1 MREAFAE
8 VEPIF
13 LISWWLG
20 SVMLHLFSGEL
31 ERLADFF
38 PQFWGCVR
46 GEGSEGHTS
55 SEAVEVGDVFG

>member
-1 MREAFAE
+1 
-8 VEPIF
+8 
-13 LISWWLG
+13 
-20 SVMLHLFSGEL
+20 MLHLFSGEL

-55 SEAVEVGDVFG
+55 SEAVEVRDVLGLVLSVFAERSTERPA